1 MRRILLAAAPILM
14 IAVAPTSSQADAAG
28 AAFGVGTGLVV
39 AGPVGAVVGE
49 VVSAVGGTPWH
60 YTVRYDLPSTR
71 SLIKECVIFR
81 LSLSISALVKNRTP
95 SSSYSCV

>member
-14 IAVAPTSSQADAAG
+14 IAVAPTSSQADADG

-71 SLIKECVIFR
+71 SLMICRAAAMSFEL
-81 LSLSISALVKNRTP
+81 LSSLKFQRP
-95 SSSYSCV
+95 SR